1 VGALSARITTSFA
14 TARNFLLSFPP
25 GNSTVDSRVPLT
37 VTTNWTSL
45 LKK

>member
-1 VGALSARITTSFA
+1 VVRDGQK
-14 TARNFLLSFPP
+14 FLLSYPP
-25 GNSTVDSRVPLT
+25 GNTAVDSRVPLT